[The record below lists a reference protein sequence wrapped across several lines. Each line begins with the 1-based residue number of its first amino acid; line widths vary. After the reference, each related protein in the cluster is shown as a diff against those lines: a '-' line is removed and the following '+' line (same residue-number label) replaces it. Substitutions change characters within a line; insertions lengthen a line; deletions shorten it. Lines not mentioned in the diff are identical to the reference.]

1 MKAKF
6 ILLFVFACL
15 SNLQAQI
22 DTQKR
27 FQSDS
32 RKYYIWN
39 VDFEKYELVETE
51 YEHSVIDIR
60 EIGSKTNGYVIISMI
75 DNGQTRLHHGSI
87 YNFTKDEESEGSWM
101 IQSKFMRAKL
111 TYNPKDNTMT
121 YLYDGDNKRYKRIM
135 IFTVAPDDIPNA
147 SLKTAMVKSD

>member
-1 MKAKF
+1 MKTKF
-6 ILLFVFACL
+6 LLLLLLASFATL
-15 SNLQAQI
+15 HAQV

-32 RKYYIWN
+32 RKYYVWN
-39 VDFEKYELVETE
+39 TDFEKYELVETE

-87 YNFTKDEESEGSWM
+87 YNFTKDAENEGSWM

-121 YLYDGDNKRYKRIM
+121 YLYDGDSKRYKRIM
-135 IFTVAPDDIPNA
+135 IFTVAPDEIPNA
-147 SLKTAMVKSD
+147 SLKASMVKLD